1 MSNLLSQNTQDLKK
15 SLAKIKQRKIKLDT
29 DERHSTN
36 NKNEGDRLNII
47 LSVSIIRKRIF

>member
-36 NKNEGDRLNII
+36 NKNKGGRLNII
-47 LSVSIIRKRIF
+47 LSVLIIRKRIF